1 MASELKSSTTYL
13 DFEQPIADL
22 EKKIEEL
29 RFMTGGSELNLT
41 EEISRLEARIKDQSQ
56 QIFANLTPWQIA
68 QLARHPQRPYALD
81 YIKAI
86 FTEWEELHGDRH
98 FADDPA
104 IVSGVARLDGRAV
117 AIIGEQKG
125 RDTKERI
132 YRNFGSPRP
141 EGYRK
146 ALRVMKLAEKFN
158 LPIVTLIDTAG
169 AYAGI
174 SAEERNQ
181 SEAIARNLFELSRLR
196 TPVVATV
203 TGEGGSGGALAIGVA
218 DHVMMLQYGIY
229 SVISP
234 EGCASILFKKAD
246 RAKEAAE
253 AMRITA
259 KDLIENKLVD
269 EIIPEPLGGAHRDP
283 AAMAETLKTR
293 LIGHLDRLCKVPM
306 TKLLATR
313 YERLMSY
320 GTYEE
325 PQVVTQINQAAG

>member
-41 EEISRLEARIKDQSQ
+41 EEISRLEARIKDQSK

-196 TPVVATV
+196 TPIVATV
-203 TGEGGSGGALAIGVA
+203 TGEGGSGGALAMACGNRVL
-218 DHVMMLQYGIY
+218 MLEHSIY
-229 SVISP
+229 SVITP
-234 EGCASILFKKAD
+234 EGCASILLRDGTKAEGA
-246 RAKEAAE
+246 AK
-253 AMRITA
+253 AMKITA
-259 KDLIENKLVD
+259 QDLIGFKIID
-269 EIIPEPLGGAHRDP
+269 RIIPEPVGGAHTDP
-283 AAMAETLKTR
+283 VATVRTVGDAIEEELHALLQFSASELKAQR
-293 LIGHLDRLCKVPM
+293 AQRFLAIGR
-306 TKLLATR
+306 
-313 YERLMSY
+313 
-320 GTYEE
+320 G
-325 PQVVTQINQAAG
+325 